1 MSQRKI
7 LLLEPNYK
15 NKYPPM
21 GLMKIATYYRCRGDD
36 VRFYKGDLKVFAARL
51 LFEEYWESINKEDSS
66 ADYVVYN
73 FIVKRGSSKIIE
85 YIKTGKHAPLE
96 MIAEFSRAS
105 SEATNETVD
114 EMTGETANKI
124 KECSVEDLLSVLSD
138 YRKRYKNG
146 DYPKFDRVGVATLFT
161 FYWKETIDTILF
173 AKKLCKKNGA
183 VYVGGIAS
191 SLVPDY
197 IKSETGIYPHVGLL
211 NEPYTYDEDEKGNVI
226 IDELPLDYSILE
238 EIDYRFPTE
247 NAYFG
252 YMTRGCV
259 NRCAFCAVPKLEP
272 AYCNYIGIKSKI
284 QKVEECFGAKKD
296 LLLMDNN
303 VFASECFDRIMDEIK
318 ECGFAKGATYIPAN
332 EYDIAYRNL
341 CEGFNLGEED
351 GQKFYNDRAY
361 FRKLVKIYDEITER
375 LEGEEKGTFFSKREK
390 MGLLYPETATKENI
404 IAFNE
409 TAKTFYD
416 KLFKKNERLRFI
428 DFNQGLDG
436 RLASD
441 EKMKK
446 ISEIAIRP
454 LRIAFDHWK
463 MKDTYEEA
471 VRTAAKHGICDLSN
485 YLLYNFRDH
494 PDELYER
501 MRLNVN
507 LCEELGIAI
516 YSFPMKYHP
525 IDDPEYFRNRDY
537 IGQPYWNRK
546 FIRTV
551 QAVLNSTHGKI
562 GRGKTFFEAAFGKD
576 IQEFHKI
583 LWMPEALIIQRY
595 KYDKEKRIEYYR
607 DKPNPY
613 VNVDEETGDATAI
626 WWAKFNALNS
636 EQRYKIEQIITEN
649 KFTDDDINVDDMKIR
664 EVLMFYQIKRDET

>member
-36 VRFYKGDLKVFAARL
+36 VRFYKGDLKTFAARL
-51 LFEEYWESINKEDSS
+51 LFEEYWENIDKEASV
-66 ADYVVYN
+66 ADNVVYN
-73 FIVKRGSSKIIE
+73 FIVKRGASKIIE

-96 MIAEFSRAS
+96 MIAEFSRSS
-105 SEATNETVD
+105 SETTECSSGDLLAA
-114 EMTGETANKI
+114 MTG
-124 KECSVEDLLSVLSD
+124 
-138 YRKRYKNG
+138 YRNRYKKG
-146 DYPKFDRVGVATLFT
+146 DYPKFDRVGVTTLFT

-173 AKKLCKKNGA
+173 AKKLCKVNGA
-183 VYVGGIAS
+183 VHVGGIAS

-197 IKSETGIYPHVGLL
+197 IQKETGIYPHIGLL
-211 NEPYTYDEDEKGNVI
+211 NEPYTYDKDEKGNVV

-259 NRCAFCAVPKLEP
+259 NRCDFCAVPKLEP
-272 AYCNYIGIKSKI
+272 TYCNYIGIKSKI
-284 QKVEECFGAKKD
+284 QKVEECFGTKKD

-303 VFASECFDRIMDEIK
+303 VFASECFDRIMNEIK

-341 CEGFNLGEED
+341 CEGFNLDEENE
-351 GQKFYNDRAY
+351 QKVHNDRAY

-375 LEGEEKGTFFSKREK
+375 LEGEDKGTFFSEREK
-390 MGLLYPETATKENI
+390 MGLLYPETASKESI

-409 TAKTFYD
+409 TAKALYD
-416 KLFKKNERLRFI
+416 KLFKKNERVRFI

-441 EKMKK
+441 EKMQK

-463 MKDTYEEA
+463 MKDTYEKA
-471 VRTAAKHGICDLSN
+471 VRTAAKHGIRDLSN

-507 LCEELGIAI
+507 LCEKLGIAI

-525 IDDPEYFRNRDY
+525 IDDPEYFRNRDF
-537 IGQPYWNRK
+537 IGQPHWNRK
-546 FIRTV
+546 FIRAI

-562 GRGKTFFEAAFGKD
+562 GKGKTFFEAAFGKD
-576 IQEFHKI
+576 VEEFHKI

-595 KYDKEKRIEYYR
+595 KYDKEKRIEYYG
-607 DKPNPY
+607 DTPNPY
-613 VNVDEETGDATAI
+613 DNVDAETGNITAT
-626 WWAKFNALNS
+626 WWEKFNALSNG
-636 EQRYKIEQIITEN
+636 QRDKIEQIIAEH
-649 KFTDDDINVDDMKIR
+649 KFTDDDINVDDVEIR
-664 EVLMFYQIKRDET
+664 EVLTFYQIKRDET